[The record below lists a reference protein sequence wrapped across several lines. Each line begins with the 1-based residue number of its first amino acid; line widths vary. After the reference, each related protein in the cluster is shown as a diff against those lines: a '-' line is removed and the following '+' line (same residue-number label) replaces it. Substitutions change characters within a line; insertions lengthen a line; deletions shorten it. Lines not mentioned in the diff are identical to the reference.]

1 MVGSFEEFYDP
12 KTTKRHECDRVCKE
26 GERQKR
32 CRYDFTISEYTTM
45 GKVSYM

>member
-26 GERQKR
+26 GEHQKI
-32 CRYDFTISEYTTM
+32 CHYSFDISEYTTM
-45 GKVSYM
+45 GKVNDM